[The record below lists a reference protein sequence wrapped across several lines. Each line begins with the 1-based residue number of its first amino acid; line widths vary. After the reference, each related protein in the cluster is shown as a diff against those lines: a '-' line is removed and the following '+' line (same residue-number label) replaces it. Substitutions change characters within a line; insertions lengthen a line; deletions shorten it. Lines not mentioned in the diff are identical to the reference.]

1 MPYAVNGS
9 VSIRYEVEGE
19 GPAVVF
25 VGDVG
30 LGVWQFAW
38 QHGAVAGPYAAVTPE
53 PRGLGRSDAPAGPYA
68 FDDLVGDLKAVI
80 AGIDR
85 RSVQLVGYGFGGLI
99 ALATAMESARVRSLA
114 VIGTPAD
121 GDALDPDRLWADPA
135 DRAAV
140 EASTTGLLSD
150 SFRAAHPDVVDRIVD
165 WRVAED
171 ASPETAAAHRAA
183 LADADRSDR
192 LYELT
197 VPTLVLHGTADA
209 VCPVEHGRRLADGL
223 PRGTLHPI
231 DDVGH
236 LAGIEASGACNDA
249 LLGWLAEHADR
260 HDE

>member
-1 MPYAVNGS
+1 VPYAVNGS

-19 GPAVVF
+19 GPAIVF

-38 QHGAVAGPYAAVTPE
+38 QHGAIAGPYAAVTPE
-53 PRGLGRSDAPAGPYA
+53 LRGIGRSDAPAGPYTLA
-68 FDDLVGDLKAVI
+68 DLVGDLEAVI
-80 AGIDR
+80 AETDR
-85 RSVQLVGYGFGGLI
+85 RSVHLVGYGFGGLI
-99 ALATAMESARVRSLA
+99 AIATAMESARVRSLT
-114 VIGTPAD
+114 VSGTPAS

-140 EASTTGLLSD
+140 EASTTALLSD

-171 ASPETAAAHRAA
+171 GSPETAAAYRAA
-183 LADADRSDR
+183 LVGADRSDR

-209 VCPVEHGRRLADGL
+209 VCPVEHGRGLADGL
-223 PRGTLHPI
+223 PRGTFRPMEG
-231 DDVGH
+231 VGH
-236 LAGIEASGACNDA
+236 FAGIEASGACNDA
-249 LLGWLAEHADR
+249 FLGWLAEHADR
-260 HDE
+260 DDE

>member
-1 MPYAVNGS
+1 MPSAVNGS
-9 VSIRYEVEGE
+9 VSIRYEIAGE

-38 QHGAVAGPYAAVTPE
+38 QHGAIAGPYAAVTPE
-53 PRGLGRSDAPAGPYA
+53 PRWIDRSDEPAGPYA
-68 FDDLVGDLKAVI
+68 FDDLVGDLEAVI
-80 AGIDR
+80 AEVGS
-85 RSVQLVGYGFGGLI
+85 RSVHLVGYGFGGLI
-99 ALATAMESARVRSLA
+99 AIATAMDSARVRSLA

-121 GDALDPDRLWADPA
+121 GDALDPDSLWTDPT

-140 EASTTGLLSD
+140 EASTTALLSD
-150 SFRAAHPDVVDRIVD
+150 RFRTAHPDAVDRIVD
-165 WRVAED
+165 WRIAED
-171 ASPETAAAHRAA
+171 APPETAAAQRAA

-223 PRGTLHPI
+223 PRGTFRPI
-231 DDVGH
+231 EDVGH
-236 LAGIEASGACNDA
+236 LAGIEASGALNDA
-249 LLGWLAEHADR
+249 LLGWLADHADR
-260 HDE
+260 DED